1 MKTVF
6 IAGGTGLI
14 GKRLS
19 QLLSGD
25 FQVYILSRRPLPE
38 NGNIKSLVWKPEE
51 GVIEAGSLKPDIII
65 NLAGTG
71 IADQRWSAKRKNEI
85 IQSRTQATLCINTW
99 LQTINHV
106 PNIYLRASAIGY
118 YGDRAMELLDEKSSP
133 GSGFLSTSVKLWESA
148 HSTISAKKKAIIRI
162 GVVLSTRG
170 GALPKMLMT
179 VKWLRLLSYFG
190 NGQQMV
196 SWIHIDDLCQVF
208 LKTIQQDRLSGI
220 INAVSPQPVDNKT
233 MTRQIAEVLPF
244 FTWTAPAPAFLLKM
258 VLGEMSHVVL
268 DSARV
273 FPVVLLENG
282 FDFKFPSFKEAFNDL
297 WSHKI

>member
-106 PNIYLRASAIGY
+106 PDIYLGASAIGY

-190 NGQQMV
+190 SGQQMV

-282 FDFKFPSFKEAFNDL
+282 FDFKFPSFKEAFKDL

>member
-38 NGNIKSLVWKPEE
+38 NGNIKSVVWKPEE

-106 PNIYLRASAIGY
+106 PDIYLGASAIGY

-148 HSTISAKKKAIIRI
+148 HSTISAKKKANIRI

-190 NGQQMV
+190 SGQQMV

>member
-106 PNIYLRASAIGY
+106 PDIYLGASAIGY

-133 GSGFLSTSVKLWESA
+133 GSGFISTSVKLWESA
-148 HSTISAKKKAIIRI
+148 HSTISAKKKANIRI

-190 NGQQMV
+190 SGQQMV

>member
-106 PNIYLRASAIGY
+106 PDIYLGASAIGY

-133 GSGFLSTSVKLWESA
+133 GSGFISTSVKLWESA

-190 NGQQMV
+190 SGQQMV

>member
-106 PNIYLRASAIGY
+106 PDIYLGASAIGY

-179 VKWLRLLSYFG
+179 VKWLRLLGYFG
-190 NGQQMV
+190 SGQQMV

-208 LKTIQQDRLSGI
+208 LKTIQQDRLSGL

>member
-38 NGNIKSLVWKPEE
+38 NGNIKSVLWKPEE

-106 PNIYLRASAIGY
+106 PDIYLGASAIGY

-190 NGQQMV
+190 SGQQMV